1 MGNPSAYYRENEEG
15 SIYAKNFLS
24 SSFGISPNADFM
36 TFADSLRL
44 LDTNY
49 NFAIIWWVLIFRNQ
63 IKSKFSEYMIES
75 IVLLKSELGLECI
88 DWDGLL
94 YLYQSND
101 FEPSANTPLNSQI
114 KNWNEVQTKNSR
126 QTTWIN
132 NL

>member
-49 NFAIIWWVLIFRNQ
+49 NFAIIWWVSIFRNQ
-63 IKSKFSEYMIES
+63 
-75 IVLLKSELGLECI
+75 
-88 DWDGLL
+88 
-94 YLYQSND
+94 
-101 FEPSANTPLNSQI
+101 
-114 KNWNEVQTKNSR
+114 TKN
-126 QTTWIN
+126 
-132 NL
+132 

>member
-49 NFAIIWWVLIFRNQ
+49 NFAIIWWVFFFGSSNTVL
-63 IKSKFSEYMIES
+63 SEYMIES

-114 KNWNEVQTKNSR
+114 KNWNEV
-126 QTTWIN
+126 
-132 NL
+132 